1 MKNTNIIYH
10 AASVTRERRNQLN
23 NHKSVVIWFTG
34 LSGSGKSTL
43 AHSVE
48 EILFSKGCRTY
59 VLDGDNVRHG
69 LTSNLGFSNEDRKE
83 NIRRI
88 GEVTKLMMEAG
99 LIILTAFISPFR
111 EDRIAVRNLIS
122 DGDFIEIY
130 CKASFETCEARDLK
144 GLYKRARLGE
154 IKNYTGIN
162 SPYEIPDNPELII
175 DIDKESLEESVS
187 KIVSFLQTKSIVR

>member
-130 CKASFETCEARDLK
+130 CKASLETCEARDLK

-187 KIVSFLQTKSIVR
+187 KIVSFLQTKSIIR